1 MYLNTLLISSVLTIS
16 KGFHPTTFIISSSK
30 SSSSSIKINKNNNI
44 ISSPSSCI
52 NDYRNLRILSTL
64 QLNAKNDDDDDDGGL
79 NEYGLDEEPL
89 SNGID
94 SVSWL
99 PSVIGQKAEA
109 ITGVRENADIL
120 PLFPLGGIVY
130 TPNTNHI
137 LNIFEP
143 RYRQMY
149 NDILMNGSKRFV
161 VSMSHPDKSGT
172 FATIGVLFQLEDL
185 REVSEQTN
193 DQVKY
198 ICNHK
203 VVGRVKIHKILNPEV
218 WNSRETY
225 LKVEGTI
232 LLKDEDDDDEN
243 DDNNDNGEKPDE
255 PINVKAGLGDI
266 YSTLVNRATGGGDN
280 TSLTKEEEA
289 LRKAFTNLVQLQH
302 DLQEDVRFTQA
313 SASSLSVKAG
323 NEGDDT
329 LWSTVRLWQSY
340 TEQRLVARQN
350 ELQRE
355 FQEKL
360 LKFLTKDKGVKEEE
374 LPSAIGFTD
383 LSPALQQEVKELQ
396 KRMAIE
402 LQPLILEST
411 LAMQKILEAN
421 THCDRLNLLRFFV
434 NAERKRLEAKKTL
447 QGMFF
452 AKDSEEGDDTKGI
465 KKEEEKK
472 DDLLS
477 KEDENVK
484 KNSESTIFIED
495 PDAFQ

>member
-1 MYLNTLLISSVLTIS
+1 MNVNNAIIVSSFLILRIS
-16 KGFHPTTFIISSSK
+16 AFHPTFLTPTTQ
-30 SSSSSIKINKNNNI
+30 SIPTTSVNNI
-44 ISSPSSCI
+44 CRHYTHRRALIS
-52 NDYRNLRILSTL
+52 LR
-64 QLNAKNDDDDDDGGL
+64 AKEEEEDLDD
-79 NEYGLDEEPL
+79 GLDEEPL
-89 SNGID
+89 SKGID

-99 PSVIGQKAEA
+99 PSVMGQKSEA
-109 ITGVRENADIL
+109 VTGVRENADVL

-130 TPNTNHI
+130 TPNTDHV

-172 FATIGVLFQLEDL
+172 FATMGVLFQLEDL
-185 REVSEQTN
+185 KEVSEQTN

-198 ICNHK
+198 ICNHR
-203 VVGRVKIHKILNPEV
+203 VVGRVKIHKILNPDV

-232 LLKDEDDDDEN
+232 LLKDEGDET
-243 DDNNDNGEKPDE
+243 PDE
-255 PINVKAGLGDI
+255 SMKGINDI
-266 YSTLVNRATGGGDN
+266 YTTLVNRATGSE
-280 TSLTKEEEA
+280 TSPAPKEEEA
-289 LRKAFTNLVQLQH
+289 LRNAFQNLVQLQH

-313 SASSLSVKAG
+313 SASALAVKAG
-323 NEGDDT
+323 NEGEDT

-421 THCDRLNLLRFFV
+421 THSERLNLLRFFV

-452 AKDSEEGDDTKGI
+452 AKDSEDVEEDVVEKEED
-465 KKEEEKK
+465 KKE
-472 DDLLS
+472 D
-477 KEDENVK
+477 VRQ
-484 KNSESTIFIED
+484 NSESTIFIED